1 MALPMSQT
9 ISATMTRPPQD
20 ETVAPDTCS
29 ALALEEAPEPS
40 STLALEEAPEPSSTL
55 ALEEAPEPSST
66 LALEEAHRPSSTR
79 APALD
84 EAPLSVQLTP
94 TTETHELFWDDDDD
108 VVPPSPPPTRT
119 SELIESVSTFIR
131 NKKSNDFQCYIF
143 DLLT

>member
-20 ETVAPDTCS
+20 ETVAPGTCS
-29 ALALEEAPEPS
+29 ALALEEARWPN
-40 STLALEEAPEPSSTL
+40 
-55 ALEEAPEPSST
+55 
-66 LALEEAHRPSSTR
+66 STR

-108 VVPPSPPPTRT
+108 DDDDDVVPPNPPPTRT
-119 SELIESVSTFIR
+119 QEFIESVSTFIR